1 MAPGGLSHKFGIT
14 QDEHSCRDCLDA
26 VNIML
31 AVRHRS
37 ASSQLPDGRAQA
49 GAAYQ
54 VSMHLVAV
62 LAALLGSWSA
72 RAVPYRVGALNFSGA
87 RIKRSAHVV

>member
-1 MAPGGLSHKFGIT
+1 
-14 QDEHSCRDCLDA
+14 
-26 VNIML
+26 ML

-72 RAVPYRVGALNFSGA
+72 
-87 RIKRSAHVV
+87 